1 MVQLTN
7 ICCLWSLS
15 CSIFIIIHAFCIS
28 AATSLIITLPRVI
41 DADWTTPLVYGY
53 IAIFVKNPAGV
64 VNFQA
69 YLEPVTFLA
78 WGMIV
83 VFLIVIP
90 PFLYI
95 VFALNPN
102 PHDNMSLAQSYG
114 AVFVAMILLGSPN
127 DPKNV
132 STRIIFLR

>member
-1 MVQLTN
+1 MYV
-7 ICCLWSLS
+7 
-15 CSIFIIIHAFCIS
+15 S